1 MSRRRRGLRLEKRA
15 MGTGLKGRSSLGR
28 RLQPCLAAFG
38 IVVSGAGGAL
48 AAECFPHCDYV
59 HNYGPYDF
67 TYVRPGLY
75 GYPVCNA
82 RGECLPNL
90 VYSTSGRARRGNI
103 EVRFLSRPR
112 RRP

>member
-1 MSRRRRGLRLEKRA
+1 MGTELQCGTSLTRGLRHL
-15 MGTGLKGRSSLGR
+15 
-28 RLQPCLAAFG
+28 LAALCL
-38 IVVSGAGGAL
+38 SLCGAGPAL

-75 GYPVCNA
+75 GYPLCNL

-90 VYSTSGRARRGNI
+90 VYSTSGRARRGNV
-103 EVRFLSRPR
+103 EVRFISRPR
-112 RRP
+112 LRRY